1 MEKIRTLQITCCM
14 IAVVSLAL
22 LTYSGRNVR
31 VVVDRNK
38 VDDEKDRDE
47 SKESRLSFSA
57 FFLMYVKGQAHHQ
70 RGRLLQINENKFC
83 FDLERSICY

>member
-14 IAVVSLAL
+14 IAIVSLAL
-22 LTYSGRNVR
+22 LTYSWGNVK

-47 SKESRLSFSA
+47 SKESRFSFST
-57 FFLMYVKGQAHHQ
+57 FYLMYVKG
-70 RGRLLQINENKFC
+70 
-83 FDLERSICY
+83 

>member
-22 LTYSGRNVR
+22 LTYSGKNVK

-38 VDDEKDRDE
+38 VDDEKDGDE
-47 SKESRLSFSA
+47 SKERRFSFST
-57 FFLMYVKGQAHHQ
+57 FLDV
-70 RGRLLQINENKFC
+70 
-83 FDLERSICY
+83 

>member
-22 LTYSGRNVR
+22 LTYSGRNVK

-47 SKESRLSFSA
+47 SKESRFCFST
-57 FFLMYVKGQAHHQ
+57 FYLMYVKG
-70 RGRLLQINENKFC
+70 
-83 FDLERSICY
+83 

>member
-22 LTYSGRNVR
+22 LTYSGKNVK

-38 VDDEKDRDE
+38 VDDEKDGDE
-47 SKESRLSFSA
+47 SKESRFSFST
-57 FFLMYVKGQAHHQ
+57 FLDV
-70 RGRLLQINENKFC
+70 
-83 FDLERSICY
+83 